1 MRYRLLI
8 LLGIIPF
15 LAIGQNPLKKELK
28 GNGTSMHY
36 SPSQFSFTNQN
47 GVTVYI
53 AELKDRR
60 SLNWNKQV
68 NDSVKIEAIGDYWN
82 YPMNVLFKNKLNQ
95 DLAKANKFC
104 FFSRKGLLDAF

>member
-47 GVTVYI
+47 GITVYI

-68 NDSVKIEAIGDYWN
+68 NDSVKIEAVGDFWN
-82 YPMNVLFKNKLNQ
+82 YPMNVLFKNKLSQ
-95 DLAKANKFC
+95 DLTKANINVDY
-104 FFSRKGLLDAF
+104 SAQGDNI